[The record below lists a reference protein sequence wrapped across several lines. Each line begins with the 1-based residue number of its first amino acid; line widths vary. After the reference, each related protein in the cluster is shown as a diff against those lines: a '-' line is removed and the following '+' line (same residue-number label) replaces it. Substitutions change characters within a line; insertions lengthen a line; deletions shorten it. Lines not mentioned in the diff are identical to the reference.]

1 MAAPLIIT
9 ENNGLKR
16 TIALQGRSLPYK
28 GAVLVEDEQRVEIT
42 FFPGNP
48 VAYAQILG
56 PQLTRTVFNGTW
68 KDKYLQLAENA
79 PRVLNFPT
87 VSAAGQPLQPGS
99 NLITGATFTSAGAF
113 PGTQDLRLAKTVRD
127 AFRLLCRSG
136 AHMRVEWMDWVRF
149 GYMTR
154 FKCWPGP
161 EDEWEWECEF
171 AWTGDTDKQ
180 PTAQL
185 VELDNKSFLD
195 SLVNLLNSLNDLLSL
210 PSQITATY
218 LQPLL
223 GKFADLLN
231 QLTRLVS
238 SLQGFVSFKFLPL
251 TQLAA
256 IKAACYA
263 LRAQVLDLLAELQ
276 GKDSR
281 LGGASRRNTAE
292 TWYTEL
298 IIRKVRRILELIGEE
313 TAERLRQ
320 IEAATAGQVDR
331 VYRVDSLTSLRH
343 VSREVYGT
351 QENWRDIAA
360 FNGLATQVVE
370 AGTVLKIPKL

>member
-136 AHMRVEWMDWVRF
+136 QQ
-149 GYMTR
+149 
-154 FKCWPGP
+154 
-161 EDEWEWECEF
+161 CE
-171 AWTGDTDKQ
+171 
-180 PTAQL
+180 PH
-185 VELDNKSFLD
+185 EH
-195 SLVNLLNSLNDLLSL
+195 
-210 PSQITATY
+210 
-218 LQPLL
+218 
-223 GKFADLLN
+223 
-231 QLTRLVS
+231 
-238 SLQGFVSFKFLPL
+238 
-251 TQLAA
+251 
-256 IKAACYA
+256 
-263 LRAQVLDLLAELQ
+263 
-276 GKDSR
+276 
-281 LGGASRRNTAE
+281 ASRPNRSSHAPDGNPPSE
-292 TWYTEL
+292 TDGNA
-298 IIRKVRRILELIGEE
+298 RRV
-313 TAERLRQ
+313 
-320 IEAATAGQVDR
+320 AT
-331 VYRVDSLTSLRH
+331 
-343 VSREVYGT
+343 
-351 QENWRDIAA
+351 
-360 FNGLATQVVE
+360 
-370 AGTVLKIPKL
+370 